1 MRTSK
6 MRHHMDGVMSNRL
19 TGIDPASIRLTS
31 DRVLIRDLEQNEV
44 DHVGSIYIPGVAQER
59 VGGVGKDGRL
69 RLGIVVAM
77 GPGDRFTSHGLD
89 TEGQQ
94 RLRLITAPCP
104 VCHDDE
110 PVPDHFDWSWIDR
123 LDSRMKAKDCDN
135 GRIPVTVPPQC
146 AVGDTVIF
154 DLRREME
161 IYLDGVRFSIVNAS
175 QSVLAVV
182 EEA

>member
-1 MRTSK
+1 MRTSE
-6 MRHHMDGVMSNRL
+6 MRHHMDGVRSNRL

-44 DHVGSIYIPGVAQER
+44 DHVGSIYIPEEAREK
-59 VGGVGKDGRL
+59 VGGVGKEGRL

-77 GPGDRFTSHGLD
+77 GPGDRFLEVGLD
-89 TEGQQ
+89 GEGVV
-94 RLRLITAPCP
+94 RRRLIESDCSLCIGTGNVTHWNQYQICLCGNSCP
-104 VCHDDE
+104 
-110 PVPDHFDWSWIDR
+110 
-123 LDSRMKAKDCDN
+123 KCDGT
-135 GRIPVTVPPQC
+135 GRTPVTVPPQC

-182 EEA
+182 EES